1 LLRRQV
7 HREKWLGLSQ
17 INWEDNKGR
26 HRVWEAVTRTTKQ
39 TGVVDGTQR
48 PSLFSLYTTQEL
60 RLLPSAY

>member
-1 LLRRQV
+1 M

-39 TGVVDGTQR
+39 TGVVDGAQR
-48 PSLFSLYTTQEL
+48 PSLFLSLYTTQEL
-60 RLLPSAY
+60 RLPQSAY